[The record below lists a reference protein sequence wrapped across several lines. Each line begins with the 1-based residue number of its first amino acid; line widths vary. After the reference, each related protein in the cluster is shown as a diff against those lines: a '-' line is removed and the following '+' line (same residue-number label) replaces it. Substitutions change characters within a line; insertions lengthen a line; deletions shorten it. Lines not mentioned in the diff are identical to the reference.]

1 LKETDS
7 ILEVQ
12 TVLGPVLATSLGT
25 TLPHEHILVDAG
37 VYFNEPRGAGEKA
50 LAYQPVSLQNLSW
63 VRSHRMNNADS
74 LKLTDEPTA
83 IQELLLYQRAGGKTI
98 VDASTIGLGRNPAG
112 LARVARASGLNI
124 IMGTGFY
131 IEGSYPADSLDQRRL
146 AEEMVKEI
154 KQGVGDS
161 GIRAGV
167 IGEIGCS
174 FPLKESE
181 RVVLRACGRAQKQTG
196 VALIVHPPGSA
207 PDSIH
212 EIVTIL
218 ADAGADLRKTVFCH
232 IDIMGFSLETIDF
245 LVDTGCFVE
254 VDTFGHLMAPFVFKG
269 RVMDFPS
276 DSQRIALTKDLIQRG
291 YLAHILI
298 SQDTFLK
305 ELLVSYGGF
314 GYAHIL
320 QNIRPVMQA
329 KGISVDQIRAIMV
342 DNPRRLL
349 QHSVLPTPDI

>member
-1 LKETDS
+1 MKEANS
-7 ILEVQ
+7 MLEVQ
-12 TVLGPVLATSLGT
+12 SVLGPVPARSLGI

-37 VYFNEPRGAGEKA
+37 VYFNEPGGADDKT

-83 IQELLLYQRAGGKTI
+83 IRELLMYQRAGGKTI
-98 VDASTIGLGRNPAG
+98 VDASTRGLGRNPEG
-112 LARVARASGLNI
+112 LVRVARASGLNI

-131 IEGSYPADSLDQRRL
+131 IEGSYPADSLDQWRL

-154 KQGVGDS
+154 ERGVGDS

-174 FPLKESE
+174 FPLKERE
-181 RVVLRACGRAQKQTG
+181 RLVLQACGRAQKQTG
-196 VALIVHPPGSA
+196 VALIIHPPGSA
-207 PDSIH
+207 PDSIR

-245 LVDTGCFVE
+245 LVETGCFVE
-254 VDTFGHLMAPFVFKG
+254 VDTFGHLMTPFVFKG

-276 DSQRIALTKDLIQRG
+276 DSQRIALIQTLIERG
-291 YLAHILI
+291 YLAHVLI

-320 QNIRPVMQA
+320 QNIRPVMEA
-329 KGISVDQIRAIMV
+329 KGISAEQIRAITV

-349 QHSVLPTPDI
+349 QH